1 MTTSPAQ
8 AWAEEEFGARGQELE
23 LAKEMHQK
31 AVALFRDFQAVQ
43 SKIMDVGD
51 LDGVGEDDPLPD
63 EMEEDLKAVEE
74 KAAARKAKQARI
86 DEFRALSKEKY
97 ALVDSLEIDGMDWS
111 EEEKEACQAKI
122 DALTKKLGEFAE
134 YESWAIGKTGFPI

>member
-8 AWAEEEFGARGQELE
+8 EWAEEEFGARGQELE

-51 LDGVGEDDPLPD
+51 LDGVGEDLEGDPLPD

-97 ALVDSLEIDGMDWS
+97 ALVDELAIDGIDWS

-134 YESWAIGKTGFPI
+134 YE

>member
-1 MTTSPAQ
+1 
-8 AWAEEEFGARGQELE
+8 
-23 LAKEMHQK
+23 MHQK

-86 DEFRALSKEKY
+86 DEYRALSKEKY
-97 ALVDSLEIDGMDWS
+97 ALADSLEIDGMDWS
-111 EEEKEACQAKI
+111 EEEREACQAKI
-122 DALTKKLGEFAE
+122 DELTKKLGEFAE
-134 YESWAIGKTGFPI
+134 YE